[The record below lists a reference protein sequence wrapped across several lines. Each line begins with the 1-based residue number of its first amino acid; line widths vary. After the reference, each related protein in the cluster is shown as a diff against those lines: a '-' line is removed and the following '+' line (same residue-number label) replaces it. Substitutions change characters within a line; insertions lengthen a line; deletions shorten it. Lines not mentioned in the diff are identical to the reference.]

1 MLKFRLMSILF
12 LLSISIISYGSN
24 QATDKDYTQYV
35 NPFIG
40 TAGNANT
47 FPGPA
52 LPFAMVQLGPYI
64 SSNTILGFTHRHNSG
79 GAGGGSG
86 VRGDILF
93 MPAVSNAQTIA
104 KENCSSS
111 FSSSSEEAFPG
122 YYKVYLDDYKTLV
135 ELTATTRVGLHKYTF
150 PNTDDAK
157 VVLSIDDGEIFVKDG
172 EISGYNSN
180 NIFFVAKFSKQI
192 KNHTLIN
199 NDETQVNGTEVK
211 GNSIKGIFR
220 FETNESESILLKV
233 AISPVSI
240 DGARKNLNAELPDW
254 DFNVIMEKAKTAWNK
269 VLSKIEVEGGSIEE
283 RTIFYTAL
291 YHATLQPNIYMDV
304 DRKYRS
310 TNGEV
315 YVAMDFD
322 NYTQFSL
329 WDTFRAAHPLYTIID
344 RERTNEFISTFLERY
359 DHNGRMLIMEFLG
372 EEGDSP
378 PMIGYHSLSVIA
390 DAYVKNI
397 RSYDVSK
404 AFSAMKHLA
413 NDKVRE
419 CKELYLDYGFIPA
432 DLKGQAVSRTLEYSY
447 DDWCV
452 TRLAKDFNEEDNLYF
467 SKRSE
472 FYKNVFDKDENFMRG
487 RMSNFQWVPNFDPME
502 TINHY
507 TEANAYQ
514 YTTFVPQDIEGL
526 TELMGGDKKFE
537 DWLDACFNTDLDPS
551 KVNVRDVSG
560 LIGQYAHGNEPSHHI
575 AYLYNFIGTPWKT
588 QKMTRKIMSTLYS
601 NTREGIDGNEDCG
614 QLSAWYVLSAMGIY
628 SVTPG
633 MDYYVIGSPIF
644 DKVTINMENGNRFEI
659 IAKNNRKENPYI
671 QSAALNGKPYSKSY
685 INYFEFMNGS
695 KLEFEMGDKPNY
707 DWGAKKEDRPYSD
720 GNKFS
725 YASSPIISFPEI
737 SFLDSRTIKLASDE
751 ENANVRFTLDGNEVT
766 ESSTLYT
773 IPITITEPTVLTTKS
788 FVDGIYPSCTNRV
801 RFNKLLSLEAVEVDN
816 LEPGIKYS
824 YKEADFPSAK
834 SVKDYPT
841 IKNRIMETFNVDSVK
856 DDRQFGYNFEGF
868 LNVPETGVYQF
879 TLEAND
885 GALLYLND
893 QIIIDNDGGHRAQK
907 LFSKIVL
914 KKGLHPIKVD
924 YFQQGLA
931 KSLFVIWEGSG
942 LENQEIS
949 KNALFHIKE

>member
-1 MLKFRLMSILF
+1 MM
-12 LLSISIISYGSN
+12 SYGGN
-24 QATDKDYTQYV
+24 QPTDKDYTKYV

-40 TAGNANT
+40 TVGSANM

-52 LPFAMVQLGPYI
+52 LPFAMVQLSPYI
-64 SSNTILGFTHRHNSG
+64 SSNNILGFSHRHNSG
-79 GAGGGSG
+79 GAGGGSS

-93 MPAVSNAQTIA
+93 MPSVSNSEET
-104 KENCSSS
+104 SSS
-111 FSSSSEEAFPG
+111 TFLSSSEEAIPG
-122 YYKVYLDDYKTLV
+122 YYKVFLDDYKTLV

-150 PNTDDAK
+150 PNTDKANI
-157 VVLSIDDGEIFVKDG
+157 VLNIDNGEINIKDG

-180 NIFFVAKFSKQI
+180 NIYFVAKFSQPI
-192 KNHTLIN
+192 KSYSLNSENENL
-199 NDETQVNGTEVK
+199 ENGKVVK
-211 GNSIKGIFR
+211 GNNIKGVFR
-220 FETNESESILLKV
+220 FSTMESRPVLLKV

-254 DFNVIMEKAKTAWNK
+254 DFNLIREKAKTAWNEQ
-269 VLSKIEVEGGSIEE
+269 LSKIEVEGGSKEE

-291 YHATLQPNIYMDV
+291 YHASLQPNIYMDV

-315 YVAMDFD
+315 YTVKDFD

-329 WDTFRAAHPLYTIID
+329 WDTFRAAHPLYSIID
-344 RERTNEFISTFLERY
+344 RERTNDFISTFLERY

-413 NDKVRE
+413 NDKVRD

-432 DLKGQAVSRTLEYSY
+432 DLKGQSVSRTLEYSY

-452 TRLAKDFNEEDNLYF
+452 TRLAKDFNEADNLYF
-467 SKRSE
+467 SQRSE
-472 FYKNVFDKDENFMRG
+472 FYKNVFDKDVNFMRG

-514 YTTFVPQDIEGL
+514 YTPFVPQDIEGL
-526 TELMGGDKKFE
+526 IEIMGGDNNFE
-537 DWLDACFNTDLDPS
+537 NWLDGCFNTELDPS

-575 AYLYNFIGTPWKT
+575 AYLYNFVGTPWKT
-588 QKMTRKIMSTLYS
+588 QKLVREIMSNLYS
-601 NTREGIDGNEDCG
+601 DDPDGIDGNEDCG

-633 MDYYVIGSPIF
+633 MEYFVIGSPIF
-644 DKVTINMENGNRFEI
+644 DKVTINMENGNKFEI
-659 IAKNNRKENPYI
+659 IAKNNLAENPHI
-671 QSAALNGKPYSKSY
+671 QSATLNGKNYAKSY

-695 KLEFEMGDKPNY
+695 KLVLEMSDKPNY
-707 DWGAKKEDRPYSD
+707 EWGTRKEDRPYSD
-720 GNKFS
+720 KKRFS
-725 YASSPIISFPEI
+725 YAASPKMSFSEI
-737 SFLDSRTIKLASDE
+737 SFLESRTIELSSDD
-751 ENANVRFTLDGNEVT
+751 ENARIYYTLDGGEVT
-766 ESSTLYT
+766 EKSKLYT
-773 IPITITEPTVLTTKS
+773 KPITITEATTISTRS
-788 FVDGIYPSCTNRV
+788 FIDGIYPSYPVSVN
-801 RFNKLLSLEAVEVDN
+801 FKKLDFLKAMDENN
-816 LEPGIKYS
+816 LVPGVKFL
-824 YKEADFPSAK
+824 YKEANFPSAK

-841 IKNRIMETFNVDSVK
+841 IESGIMETFNVDSIN
-856 DDRQFGYNFEGF
+856 DERQFGYNFEGYIK
-868 LNVPETGVYQF
+868 VPETGVYEF

-885 GALLYLND
+885 GAVLYINEKMM
-893 QIIIDNDGGHRAQK
+893 IDNDGGHRAQE
-907 LFSKIVL
+907 LFCKIVIE
-914 KKGLHPIKVD
+914 KGWHPIKLD

-931 KSLFVIWEGSG
+931 KSLILTWTGPSVKK
-942 LENQEIS
+942 QEVS
-949 KNALFHIKE
+949 KDVLFHIEE